1 MGDEVRVWNFV
12 NDDDETMALHLVG
25 DEVRQVFTTDG
36 AVVADDIAYAGPGAE
51 EWVRRALV
59 DYRSSWTEV

>member
-1 MGDEVRVWNFV
+1 
-12 NDDDETMALHLVG
+12 VG